1 MLLLLLR
8 TVLIGKASIRTGARS
23 VGQVSLGTWA
33 TNAHLLCAIVL
44 DEGVKW
50 YHTVNLQKHWCGAQL
65 LFPWPAAKVT
75 GRRTSALLLTSN
87 LHT

>member
-1 MLLLLLR
+1 MK
-8 TVLIGKASIRTGARS
+8 IGGRNHHVAVVTEDSPHWQSIRKDRRTD
-23 VGQVSLGTWA
+23 
-33 TNAHLLCAIVL
+33 AHLLCAIVL

-65 LFPWPAAKVT
+65 LFAWPAAKVT